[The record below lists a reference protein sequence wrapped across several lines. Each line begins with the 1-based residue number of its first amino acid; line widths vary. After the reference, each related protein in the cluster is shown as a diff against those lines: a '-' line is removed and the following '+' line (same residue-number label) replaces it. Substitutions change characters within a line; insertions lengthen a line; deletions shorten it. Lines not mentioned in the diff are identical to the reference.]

1 MTIRKFKDILKFQ
14 GTIILKAVNT
24 HKKIDRKTGEEI
36 IYYSVDSDSGL
47 RFFSFSHRLTAG
59 LVLGMEYEVEGS
71 IQPGRFTM
79 YLSLTGIYG
88 ERCKDEEMEEI
99 EVEGEMLPF

>member
-1 MTIRKFKDILKFQ
+1 
-14 GTIILKAVNT
+14 
-24 HKKIDRKTGEEI
+24 
-36 IYYSVDSDSGL
+36 
-47 RFFSFSHRLTAG
+47 
-59 LVLGMEYEVEGS
+59 
-71 IQPGRFTM
+71 M